1 MGEVI
6 SLEAERIKREAK
18 KLMQA
23 ENWLQAH
30 QSETQK
36 FLDYRKDQAFAD
48 FDHVSNIWIPT
59 PKTAQGT
66 GYDRSPDVGRLP

>member
-6 SLEAERIKREAK
+6 HVNFEAERIRREAK

-23 ENWLQAH
+23 ENWLDAH

-48 FDHVSNIWIPT
+48 FDHVSRIWT
-59 PKTAQGT
+59 DTEDGT
-66 GYDRSPDVGRLP
+66 RDGV